1 MHHLCLEI
9 EDALADFNPKRAL
22 AELLDRVEREQTS
35 SKEEV
40 YHSLMSFLPVDGD
53 LDAVLADELDRLRGR
68 EGAERRWADEPDLGE
83 GKPPVDVIIGVW
95 RDEGLPWRYLVGRRA
110 GKAYRGCWEFPGGKR
125 EPSET
130 NGECL
135 VREWREELGITVAV
149 GKRLFTGRF
158 TTADLTNFIAIAY
171 KVTKVSGTPELKV
184 HTEFA
189 WLTASEILALPPAEV
204 TPSLKHIV
212 RFAT

>member
-9 EDALADFNPKRAL
+9 DDALTDSNPKRAL

-40 YHSLMSFLPVDGD
+40 YLSLMSFLPVDGD
-53 LDAVLADELDRLRGR
+53 LDAVLADELDRFVGHD
-68 EGAERRWADEPDLGE
+68 GAELRWPNEPHVDDTAPL
-83 GKPPVDVIIGVW
+83 VDVIIGVW
-95 RDEGLPWRYLVGRRA
+95 REEGLPWRYLVGRRA

-135 VREWREELGITVAV
+135 IREWQEELGITVAV

-158 TTADLTNFIAIAY
+158 TTPDLTNFIAIAY

-189 WLTASEILALPPAEV
+189 WLTAVEILALPPSEV

-212 RFAT
+212 RFAV